1 MGTQCCVGSG
11 RVKTV
16 VASVLDMPVSTQM
29 GHSYTSYTHTDHML
43 GTIRRLRAEL
53 SNLFTPRPPK
63 GSVDSVKNC
72 TNVNCPSKPKSD
84 KNVIFQPAGIYSGNA
99 GKTALTRRKSC
110 SVEASNI
117 VSSRPWHSSQH
128 KKTTSEYPA
137 QRTIHPKPRPRL
149 HSTPSFSLSQTQ
161 LPSHR
166 QLSRRHSEMGV
177 LRRLESWQ
185 ERPRVSFLNPDAAG
199 DDLEEHNEA
208 ARSMWRHNVERRKKV
223 HSFRHQ
229 GVQQDLS
236 SFISSNYSAQEHI
249 YEEIAEA
256 ENDCDDTTADSD
268 SKDTTADSDSENDSF
283 FTLISSGRRNNLRF
297 YGDA

>member
-43 GTIRRLRAEL
+43 GPIRRLRAEL

-63 GSVDSVKNC
+63 GSVDSVNNC
-72 TNVNCPSKPKSD
+72 VNVNCPSNPKSD
-84 KNVIFQPAGIYSGNA
+84 KNVIFQPAGIYSGNT
-99 GKTALTRRKSC
+99 GKTAPNRRKSC
-110 SVEASNI
+110 PVGASNI
-117 VSSRPWHSSQH
+117 VISRPWHSSQH

-149 HSTPSFSLSQTQ
+149 HSTLSFSLSQTQ

-166 QLSRRHSEMGV
+166 QLSRRHSDMGV

-199 DDLEEHNEA
+199 EEHEEHNEA
-208 ARSMWRHNVERRKKV
+208 ARSMWRQNVERRKKL

-229 GVQQDLS
+229 QVQQDFS
-236 SFISSNYSAQEHI
+236 SFTSSNYCAEEHI

-256 ENDCDDTTADSD
+256 ESD
-268 SKDTTADSDSENDSF
+268 SEDTTADSDSEKDSF

-297 YGDA
+297 YGD